1 MLSPLAADPLSARG
15 IAAFVAAVEAGSLHG
30 AADELGLTQS
40 AVTKR
45 IQALERR
52 AGATLLERS
61 RLGVEPTETGRMLY
75 PEAKEALS
83 ALGRAAMVVSRAN
96 AAHAHAL
103 RIAAS
108 HTVGEFLVPGWLA
121 AFRRAIGDPT
131 LHSEVD
137 VVNSPC
143 VLAMVRAG
151 DVEVGFVEGLD
162 PLRGLD
168 HLTLLRDELVV
179 VVAAGH
185 PWARRRTL
193 RARELPSDHYL
204 TRERDSGTRAVATAA
219 LASAGV
225 ELEPALVTPS
235 IQGLKRAVLDGG
247 FTILSRV
254 AVEGEAAA
262 GTLRTLTVSGVD
274 LSRDLQA
281 VRDGW
286 PDRGSAAAR
295 LWGWMRDRMD
305 ATAYPGLL
313 GG

>member
-1 MLSPLAADPLSARG
+1 LVVLSGRDSEPFSGRVV
-15 IAAFVAAVEAGSLHG
+15 AAFVAAVEAGSLHG

-45 IQALERR
+45 IQALERH
-52 AGATLLERS
+52 AGATLLERG
-61 RLGVEPTETGRMLY
+61 RLGVRPTETGRMLY
-75 PEAKEALS
+75 PEAKEALA

-108 HTVGEFLVPGWLA
+108 HTVGEFLIPHWLA
-121 AFRRAIGDPT
+121 SFRRDIGDPT

-137 VVNSPC
+137 VVNSPG

-151 DVEVGFVEGLD
+151 DAEVGFIEGLD
-162 PLRGLD
+162 AARGLE
-168 HLTLLRDELVV
+168 HMTLMRDELVV
-179 VVAAGH
+179 VVAPGHRWAG
-185 PWARRRTL
+185 RRTV
-193 RARELPSDHYL
+193 RPRELLGEDYL

-219 LASAGV
+219 LAQAGV

-247 FTILSRV
+247 FTILSRL

-262 GTLRTLTVSGVD
+262 GTLRTLGVRGLD
-274 LSRDLQA
+274 LTRELRA
-281 VRDGW
+281 VREGR
-286 PDRGSAAAR
+286 PDRSSAAAR
-295 LWGWMRDRMD
+295 LWAWLTR
-305 ATAYPGLL
+305 TARP
-313 GG
+313 

>member
-1 MLSPLAADPLSARG
+1 MWVVLSGLDADPLPARG
-15 IAAFVAAVEAGSLHG
+15 LAAFVAAVEAGSLHG

-40 AVTKR
+40 AITKR
-45 IQALERR
+45 IQGLERR
-52 AGATLLERS
+52 AGATLLERG
-61 RLGVEPTETGRMLY
+61 RLGAQPTEVGRTLY
-75 PEAKEALS
+75 PEAKEALA
-83 ALGRAAMVVSRAN
+83 ALARASLVVSRAT

-108 HTVGEFLVPGWLA
+108 HTVGEFLIPRWLS
-121 AFRRAIGDPT
+121 AFRRETGDPT

-137 VVNSPC
+137 VVNSPG

-151 DVEVGFVEGLD
+151 EVELGFVEGLD
-162 PLRGLD
+162 PLRGLEC
-168 HLTLLRDELVV
+168 LMLLRDELVV
-179 VVAAGH
+179 VVAPGH
-185 PWARRRTL
+185 PWARRRAL
-193 RARELPSDHYL
+193 RPRELTAGEYL

-219 LASAGV
+219 LERAGV

-262 GTLRTLTVSGVD
+262 GTLRTLTVRGLD
-274 LSRDLQA
+274 LTRDLQA
-281 VRDGW
+281 VRDGR

-295 LWGWMRDRMD
+295 LWSWLRERV
-305 ATAYPGLL
+305 AAQALR
-313 GG
+313 

>member
-1 MLSPLAADPLSARG
+1 MISGLESDPLSSRG
-15 IAAFVAAVEAGSLHG
+15 LAAFVAAVEAGTLYG
-30 AADELGLTQS
+30 AADVLGLTQS

-52 AGATLLERS
+52 AGAALLERG
-61 RLGVEPTETGRMLY
+61 RLGVQPTDTGRMLY
-75 PEAKEALS
+75 PEAKEALA
-83 ALGRAAMVVSRAN
+83 ALERAAMVVGRAT

-108 HTVGEFLVPGWLA
+108 HTVGEFLIPRWLA
-121 AFRRAIGDPT
+121 AFRRETGDPT

-137 VVNSPC
+137 VVNSPG
-143 VLAMVRAG
+143 VLARVRG
-151 DVEVGFVEGLD
+151 GEVEVGFVEGLD
-162 PLRGLD
+162 PLRGLER
-168 HLTLLRDELVV
+168 LTLLRDELVV
-179 VVAAGH
+179 VVAPEH
-185 PWARRRTL
+185 PWARRRAL
-193 RARELPSDHYL
+193 RARELTADDYL

-219 LASAGV
+219 LERAGV

-262 GTLRTLTVSGVD
+262 GTLRTLTVRGVD
-274 LSRDLQA
+274 LTRDLQA
-281 VRDGW
+281 VRDGR

-295 LWGWMRDRMD
+295 LWSWLQALR
-305 ATAYPGLL
+305 
-313 GG
+313 